1 MKHITPQAAREAAI
15 AVSAPFV
22 LAKPSA
28 ADVARFGRKDTE
40 ADVKTLTTE
49 FKGLR
54 TDLEKRDADIKTW
67 TEKAADEIKAA
78 GKISEETKAALE
90 KQATQGTELAAR
102 MGEVE
107 QLIAKLK
114 ADYAGGP
121 QKTQTVGE
129 RFVSDEK
136 VKAFMESGIA
146 SKGRVSMNVKAIT
159 SATSGDGGAGDL
171 IIPQRVPGIITPATR
186 LMTIRDLLAQ
196 GRTSSNAI
204 DYVQETGFTNAAAPV
219 AEGAQKPESTL
230 EFTLHSA
237 PVRTIAHW
245 VQASTQVLADVPQL
259 QSYID
264 TRLRYGLELVEEDQI
279 LAGDGTGQNLHG
291 LIPQAT
297 AFDQSRKRV
306 GDTRIDIV
314 RRAMTQVRIAEY
326 RADAIVLHPSDWEE
340 IELTKTDQGAY
351 IWANPRGLLG
361 PTLWGLPVVD
371 TTAVDEGEFLV
382 GAFRLAAEVWD
393 RQDATV
399 DISTEDRDNFIKN
412 MVTIR
417 AEERLALT
425 VFRPEAL
432 IFGDFDEVVS
442 S

>member
-1 MKHITPQAAREAAI
+1 MLRIDPQALAADTVAI
-15 AVSAPFV
+15 SAPFV
-22 LAKPSA
+22 LRHPSP
-28 ADVARFGRKDTE
+28 ADVARYGRKDE
-40 ADVKTLTTE
+40 EPDAKTLVKE
-49 FKGLR
+49 FKTLK
-54 TDLEKRDADIKTW
+54 TQLEERDATIKTW
-67 TEKAADEIKAA
+67 TEKAAEEIKAA
-78 GKISEETKAALE
+78 GKISDETKTALE

-114 ADYAGGP
+114 TEVGNTPARARS
-121 QKTQTVGE
+121 VGE
-129 RFVSDEK
+129 RFTDDEK
-136 VKAFMESGIA
+136 VKEFLTRGMAA
-146 SKGRVSMNVKAIT
+146 KGRISMDVKAIT
-159 SATSGDGGAGDL
+159 SATSGDGGAGDM
-171 IIPQRVPGIITPATR
+171 IIPYRVPGIITPPQR
-186 LMTIRDLLAQ
+186 LLTIRDLLAE
-196 GRTSSNAI
+196 GRTTSNAI

-219 AEGAQKPESTL
+219 AEGAQKPESSL

-237 PVRTIAHW
+237 PVRTLAHW

-279 LAGDGTGQNLHG
+279 LAGDGTGQNLLG

-297 AFDQSRKRV
+297 AFDVSRKRV

-314 RRAMTQVRIAEY
+314 RRAMTQVRIAQY

-371 TTAVDEGEFLV
+371 TTAVDEGEFMV
-382 GAFRLAAEVWD
+382 GAFKLAAEVWD

-399 DISTEDRDNFIKN
+399 DVSTEDRDNFIKN

-432 IFGDFDEVVS
+432 IFGDFDEIVS